1 MNYQDFYRLL
11 TDVSE
16 CDDFDTYAAEVGGS
30 LPPEIDDARLLPLL
44 SDLWAYG
51 KDRNVATLRK
61 LTGLSRAAFARVYN
75 LPLRTLENWESSG
88 SANARTAPQYVLDL
102 LAYAVIIGGH

>member
-1 MNYQDFYRLL
+1 MTYSEFL
-11 TDVSE
+11 TALDGPLNAGPIGR
-16 CDDFDTYAAEVGGS
+16 YGS
-30 LPPEIDDARLLPLL
+30 DRTIATVREI
-44 SDLWAYG
+44 
-51 KDRNVATLRK
+51 
-61 LTGLSRAAFARVYN
+61 TGLSRSEFARTYH

>member
-1 MNYQDFYRLL
+1 MNCQDFIRLL

-16 CDDFDTYAAEVGGS
+16 CGNFDTYVAEVGGS

-51 KDRNVATLRK
+51 QDRSVASLRK
-61 LTGLSRAAFARVYN
+61 LSGLSRAAFARVYN
-75 LPLRTLENWESSG
+75 IPLRTLENWESG